1 MELKNYQEN
10 VLKDLDTY
18 IENILLTR
26 NPGKAYD
33 KLWKDKGV
41 RVGGANGLPLYN
53 DILQGVP
60 SVCLKVPTGGGKTI
74 LGCASLKHIFDAMG
88 KNKKKV
94 VVWLV
99 PWETILTQTYN
110 NLKNP
115 SHFYRER
122 LNKDF
127 SSRVEIYNKQQALS
141 GANFNPSAINDQLSI
156 ILMSFDSLRSNTK
169 ENRKVYEENSSLMPF
184 VTTYENRDELIENVD
199 DSALMQV
206 LNQLKPI
213 VIIDESHNAQS
224 DLSKEMIKN
233 LNPSFVVE
241 LTATP
246 KEDSNIISIVTASQL
261 KEENMVKLPVIAYNR
276 PTVERVISEALDLRN
291 SLERAANYEKDN
303 NGSGYIRPII
313 LFQAQPRSDDD
324 SVTFDKVKENLV
336 SLGIPEEQIAIKT
349 ANKNELSGIDLMKE
363 DCKIRY
369 IITIN
374 ALKEGWDCPSAYI
387 LASLANRTSRI
398 DVEQILGRILRQPY
412 QKRYESKILNMSY
425 VLTSSTDFA
434 TTLDNI
440 LEGLNSAGFS
450 KNDCRIVTTAT
461 LDNLTEETETHQAE
475 HIQGTIF
482 DNLESDSQDIENNI
496 FSVEAVRQTL
506 EQHNLQNNTDDS
518 QEYRP
523 NESESP
529 NADIN
534 SMIEQA
540 ITKSDEYEELVEEAQ
555 REGTANI
562 PEEYHSFTNVFTV
575 KDEFKEEI
583 LNIKL
588 PRFAFKKE
596 GTLFSDDESIY
607 PVDIDYLNMGFNL
620 DSAPIPENLIS
631 ANDSIYKVDVE
642 TTDDGDV
649 IKKSLL
655 SRDDSDEFKKYL
667 SMIREENRVTACK
680 ERLVFELN
688 NKFNNI
694 TYASIVNYVNRIV
707 DSFKSDDDLIALQN
721 SIYAIGQR
729 IKNYINDLLEEYR
742 YINFKNKLSSN
753 EIFINDTNVGYS
765 MKLSITLPEH
775 TSQYLKTLYKE
786 EDNNINSLEE
796 KFMTKVSSLSN
807 VKWWHRNLERN
818 EFALNG
824 YLNHYADFIIETN
837 GGNIILVET
846 KGEHLDGDDTK
857 KKLEL
862 GTLWSTYSGPSKYK
876 YFMAFDRSP
885 LNEDGAD
892 LIDNIIQKIS
902 RL

>member
-374 ALKEGWDCPSAYI
+374 ALKEGWDCPFAYI

-562 PEEYHSFTNVFTV
+562 PEEYHSFTNVFAV

-642 TTDDGDV
+642 TTEDGNV

-694 TYASIVNYVNRIV
+694 THASIVNYVNRIV

-753 EIFINDTNVGYS
+753 EIFINDTKVGYS